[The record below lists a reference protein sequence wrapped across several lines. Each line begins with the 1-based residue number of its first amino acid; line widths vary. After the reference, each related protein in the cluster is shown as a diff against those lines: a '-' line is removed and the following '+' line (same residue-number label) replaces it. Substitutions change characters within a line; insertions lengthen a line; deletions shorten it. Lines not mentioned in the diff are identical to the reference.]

1 MCNKSQM
8 KGILILLCPEI
19 IKKVARKLHCPEAV
33 ALEKFYSSRLY
44 ADLECEATKVWHYSS
59 AKLADLLVEE
69 IQTGRL
75 SYPEEAS

>member
-1 MCNKSQM
+1 MCSKVQM

-19 IKKVARKLHCPEAV
+19 IKKAAKKLHCREAV
-33 ALEKFYSSRLY
+33 ALDMFYSSRLY

-59 AKLADLLVEE
+59 SKLADLLVEE

-75 SYPEEAS
+75 NYPEEAS